1 MFLKPITFL
10 LFCLM
15 ALNSHAQFCVEITGK
30 VVDTSYNPLPS
41 TIVEITF
48 LGHTKFAIT
57 NNQGF
62 FKQKICYANDSIN
75 KLPISVATKII
86 GYHNTISSF
95 VAKSPTVDVGNII
108 KHQNLATLSEVIVKN
123 KPITQHG
130 DTTSFTV
137 GAFKNRLDANL
148 EDVLKKMPGFDIDAN
163 GTILYNNKP
172 IEDILIEG
180 DQLAKNY
187 KLISKNINPD
197 MVDKVDMIDKY
208 NSNPVLKG
216 LSNSRKQVMNLKLK
230 NSNKINVFGEAKPS
244 VGIED
249 KYGIS
254 GNLFALKAKLKTL
267 ILLNAN
273 NLGQSPYEE
282 ITTTDR
288 SSENRDYE
296 FDNTLMPNYIYENG
310 LFTKS
315 EFTTNSNVANST
327 LFNASR
333 LAVINNTVRF
343 NPKSTLKIFTDA
355 YKDDITKNQQNA
367 IINNIKPQFSY
378 NEKLEK
384 KYSPFNSNNNL
395 QYKYLSKK
403 IQIITAGT
411 LVFKNYNEF
420 DTITSNIS
428 YQSNQNA
435 QYKRLGASSF
445 ITYRLDSTKAF
456 EIGLQYSFDSKH
468 QFYNVA
474 QNVTRKLDTIST
486 AEQLQQTENNIDY
499 IKGEV
504 KYLFKSKKRAVNI
517 LSINNTYFHSNF
529 TSNLD
534 IKSDVGLHLFLPQFQ
549 NSIATSGNKLLLNYN
564 TGFKIKKIDILLDLG
579 VQYSQFNNQ
588 SEMSKVKQEN
598 VQLVPKLNIA
608 YSINSKST
616 ISYNGSYNSNL
627 QDLSALFDNSVLSSY
642 RSFNKNIPSINN
654 INNLRTSFS
663 YLYRDITKATFF
675 VASYFHSIQLKSN
688 VSNVAFTKDF
698 DTYTNRFIATPQ
710 VNSNIYLKL
719 DKYLYSIN
727 TAFTLK
733 NSFSWFANPIEVNN
747 DILSSENFSYN
758 CFLSLRPTIKDNIN
772 VNLGVDYRINKDIL
786 SKKSSYQLNP
796 FIDVTS
802 VLSKKLSVGIK
813 ANYFNTNYAVDTKNY
828 YFVNANIWY
837 SIVPNKLE
845 AKLGIVNLL
854 NQDVVYSGNRSDV
867 ITQFSE
873 TRILP
878 RFALI
883 ECRFKF

>member
-1 MFLKPITFL
+1 
-10 LFCLM
+10 M

-41 TIVEITF
+41 TIIEITF

-57 NNQGF
+57 NNQGV

-95 VAKSPTVDVGNII
+95 VAKSATVDVGNII

-123 KPITQHG
+123 KPITQRG

-137 GAFKNRLDANL
+137 GAFKNKLDANL

-163 GTILYNNKP
+163 GNILYNNKP

-244 VGIED
+244 IGIED
-249 KYGIS
+249 KYGLS

-282 ITTTDR
+282 ITSTDR
-288 SSENRDYE
+288 SAESRDYE

-310 LFTKS
+310 LFTRS
-315 EFTTNSNVANST
+315 EFTTNSNVASST

-333 LAVINNTVRF
+333 LAVVNNTLRF
-343 NPKSTLKIFTDA
+343 NTKSTLKIFTDA
-355 YKDDITKNQQNA
+355 YKDDITKNQQNT
-367 IINNIKPQFSY
+367 IINNITPQFSY
-378 NEKLEK
+378 NELLEK
-384 KYSPFNSNNNL
+384 KYSPFNSNNNI

-403 IQIITAGT
+403 IQVITAAT
-411 LVFKNYNEF
+411 LLFKNYNEY

-428 YQSNQNA
+428 YQSNQNSK
-435 QYKRLGASSF
+435 YKRLGASSF
-445 ITYRLDSTKAF
+445 ITYRLDSTKAL
-456 EIGLQYSFDSKH
+456 EIGLQYAFDSKN
-468 QFYNVA
+468 QFYNLV
-474 QNVTRKLDTIST
+474 QNVNRKIDTIST
-486 AEQLQQTENNIDY
+486 TEQLQQTKNNIDY
-499 IKGEV
+499 FKGEV
-504 KYLFKSKKRAVNI
+504 KYLFKCKKRAVNI
-517 LSINNTYFHSNF
+517 LSINNTYFNSNF

-534 IKSDVGLHLFLPQFQ
+534 IKSNAGLHLVLPQFQ
-549 NSIATSGNKLLLNYN
+549 NSITTSGNKLLLNYN
-564 TGFKIKKIDILLDLG
+564 TGFKIKKLDIVLDLG

-588 SEMSKVKQEN
+588 SEMSKAKQETT
-598 VQLVPKLNIA
+598 QLVPKLNIA
-608 YSINSKST
+608 YSITPKST
-616 ISYNGSYNSNL
+616 ISYNSSYNSNL
-627 QDLSALFDNSVLSSY
+627 QDLSALYNNSILSSY

-663 YLYRDITKATFF
+663 YLYRDINKATFF

-688 VSNVAFTKDF
+688 VSNIAFTKDF
-698 DTYTNRFIATPQ
+698 DTYTNRFIETPQ

-733 NSFSWFANPIEVNN
+733 NSFSWFTNPIEINN
-747 DILSSENFSYN
+747 NIISSKNFSYN
-758 CFLSLRPTIKDNIN
+758 CFLSVRPTIKDNIN
-772 VNLGVDYRINKDIL
+772 VNFGADYRINKDL
-786 SKKSSYQLNP
+786 QSKKSSYQLNP

-802 VLSKKLSVGIK
+802 ILSKKLSLGVK
-813 ANYFNTNYAVDTKNY
+813 ANYFNTNYAVDSKNY
-828 YFVNANIWY
+828 YFINANIWY

-845 AKLGIVNLL
+845 AKFGIVNLL
-854 NQDVVYSGNRSDV
+854 NQEIVYAGNRNDV
-867 ITQFSE
+867 ITQFAE

-878 RFALI
+878 RFALL

>member
-1 MFLKPITFL
+1 
-10 LFCLM
+10 
-15 ALNSHAQFCVEITGK
+15 
-30 VVDTSYNPLPS
+30 
-41 TIVEITF
+41 
-48 LGHTKFAIT
+48 
-57 NNQGF
+57 
-62 FKQKICYANDSIN
+62 
-75 KLPISVATKII
+75 
-86 GYHNTISSF
+86 
-95 VAKSPTVDVGNII
+95 
-108 KHQNLATLSEVIVKN
+108 
-123 KPITQHG
+123 
-130 DTTSFTV
+130 
-137 GAFKNRLDANL
+137 
-148 EDVLKKMPGFDIDAN
+148 MPGFDVDAN

-244 VGIED
+244 IGIED
-249 KYGIS
+249 KYGLS

-267 ILLNAN
+267 VLLNAN

-315 EFTTNSNVANST
+315 EFTTNSNVASST

-355 YKDDITKNQQNA
+355 YKDDITKNQQNT
-367 IINNIKPQFSY
+367 IINNITPQFSY
-378 NEKLEK
+378 NEKLDK

-403 IQIITAGT
+403 IQIIGAGT
-411 LVFKNYNEF
+411 LVFKNYNEY

-428 YQSNQNA
+428 YKSNQNA

-445 ITYRLDSTKAF
+445 ITYRLDSTKAL
-456 EIGLQYSFDSKH
+456 EIGLQYTFDSKH
-468 QFYNVA
+468 QFYNVF
-474 QNVTRKLDTIST
+474 QNVNRKIDTIST

-499 IKGEV
+499 FKADL

-517 LSINNTYFHSNF
+517 LSISNTYFNSNF
-529 TSNLD
+529 TSNLN
-534 IKSDVGLHLFLPQFQ
+534 IKSDAGLHLFPSQFQ
-549 NSIATSGNKLLLNYN
+549 NWIATSGNNLLLNYN
-564 TGFKIKKIDILLDLG
+564 TGFKIKKLDIVLDLG
-579 VQYSQFNNQ
+579 AQYTQINNNNLATISTQ
-588 SEMSKVKQEN
+588 KQQII
-598 VQLVPKLNIA
+598 QLVPKFNIA
-608 YSINSKST
+608 YSINPKNTLSCNS
-616 ISYNGSYNSNL
+616 SYNSNL
-627 QDLSALFDNSVLSSY
+627 QDFSALFDNSVLSSY

-663 YLYRDITKATFF
+663 YLYRDINKATFF

-688 VSNVAFTKDF
+688 VSNIAFTKDF
-698 DTYTNRFIATPQ
+698 DTYTNRFVATPQ

-719 DKYLYSIN
+719 DKYFYPIN

-733 NSFSWFANPIEVNN
+733 NSFSWFTNPIEVNN
-747 DILSSENFSYN
+747 AILSSQNFSYN
-758 CFLSLRPTIKDNIN
+758 CYLSLRPTIKETIN
-772 VNLGVDYRINKDIL
+772 LNFGVDYRTNKDLI

-796 FIDVTS
+796 FLDVTS
-802 VLSKKLSVGIK
+802 VLSKKLSMGIK

-828 YFVNANIWY
+828 YFLNANIWY
-837 SIVPNKLE
+837 SIIPSKLE

-854 NQDVVYSGNRSDV
+854 NQDAVYAGNRSDV